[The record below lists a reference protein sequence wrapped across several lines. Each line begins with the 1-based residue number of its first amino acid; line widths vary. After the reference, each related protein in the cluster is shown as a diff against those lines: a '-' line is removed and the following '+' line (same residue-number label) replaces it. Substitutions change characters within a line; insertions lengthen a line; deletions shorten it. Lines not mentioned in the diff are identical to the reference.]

1 MKTIHLNQTDS
12 TNLYLERHLSE
23 LPEICSVRADIQ
35 TAGRG
40 RLSRQWDSAKGGLW
54 FSVLFKTPTLSP
66 FQLQKV
72 CSLATLKSLKR
83 ELELTTKTIVPIEKS
98 PSPEPFLLKWPND
111 IYYNSKKISG
121 CLQKNIL
128 SSTAS
133 NCIIGVG
140 VNINNPLPEELI
152 KKAINLKTILSKE
165 IDVEQ
170 LYHHIS
176 ENIERRLSDFSQ
188 EELEENYKKH
198 LLIKEGVHVKVLDI
212 VNNNHY
218 TGRVMGYPGETLEIF
233 TEEGLQ
239 LSFKAADVTLKSW
252 ED

>member
-1 MKTIHLNQTDS
+1 MKIIQLNQTDS
-12 TNLYLERHLSE
+12 TNLYLERHLNK
-23 LPEICSVRADIQ
+23 LPEICSVRANIQ

-54 FSVLFKTPTLSP
+54 FSILFKSPKLSP
-66 FQLQKV
+66 FQLQKI

-83 ELELTTKTIVPIEKS
+83 QLELITKTIVPIEKS
-98 PSPEPFLLKWPND
+98 PPLQPLLLKWPND
-111 IYYNSKKISG
+111 IYYDSRKISG

-128 SSTAS
+128 SSTGS
-133 NCIIGVG
+133 NCIIGIG
-140 VNINNPLPEELI
+140 VNINNPLPEELT

-165 IDVEQ
+165 VDVEK
-170 LYHHIS
+170 LYYRIL
-176 ENIERRLSDFSQ
+176 ENIEQRLSDFSL
-188 EELEENYKKH
+188 EELEADYRNNQ
-198 LLIKEGVHVKVLDI
+198 LIKNGVCVKVLDI

-218 TGRVMGYPGETLEIF
+218 TGRVIGYPGETLKIL

-252 ED
+252 EN